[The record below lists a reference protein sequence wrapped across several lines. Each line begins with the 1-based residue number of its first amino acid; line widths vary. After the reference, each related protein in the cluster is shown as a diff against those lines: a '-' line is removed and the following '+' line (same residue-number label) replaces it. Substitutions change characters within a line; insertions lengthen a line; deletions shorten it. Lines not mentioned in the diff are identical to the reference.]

1 VKRKHGLAV
10 RLRLTL
16 PILTLLALF
25 LRIAPAADA
34 VRSLTILHT
43 NDLHARLTPSD
54 RGQGGFAQL
63 AAAIRH
69 ERENCHS
76 CLLLNAGDLVQGSP
90 VSTIFRGVPVYQI
103 ANLFGFDAA
112 TLGNHEFDYGW
123 EAAQKFI
130 GIARYPIVCANLV
143 DDKGKL
149 MAKPY
154 VILKANGL
162 RVALIGALMQ
172 DLEHMTTPRTRGP
185 WHVLPVV
192 ETVRR
197 YAKEVRSQSDIIVLL
212 AHITASEE
220 QEVLRS
226 LPEIPIAITGHDH
239 RGMTTELKLDGRVV
253 LRVKG
258 YAEELGR
265 LDLRVNVEEKK
276 LVSWDWKHI
285 PIAGNGPVA
294 EDVDREVKHWEAE
307 VTKAVDTPIG
317 ESRRRLRKSDLKLLV
332 ERAMKE
338 EMHTDFAFVN
348 NGGLRDDLPEG
359 PLLARH
365 IWNIMPFDNIVVIA
379 RVKGSDLPAVVAKD
393 HGIEPERVYT
403 LASTDFTAANQN
415 GASELGTTGLKFTTD
430 GPLLRDL
437 LIAWIQKEKVVG
449 GD

>member
-1 VKRKHGLAV
+1 
-10 RLRLTL
+10 
-16 PILTLLALF
+16 
-25 LRIAPAADA
+25 
-34 VRSLTILHT
+34 
-43 NDLHARLTPSD
+43 
-54 RGQGGFAQL
+54 
-63 AAAIRH
+63 
-69 ERENCHS
+69 
-76 CLLLNAGDLVQGSP
+76 
-90 VSTIFRGVPVYQI
+90 
-103 ANLFGFDAA
+103 
-112 TLGNHEFDYGW
+112 
-123 EAAQKFI
+123 
-130 GIARYPIVCANLV
+130 
-143 DDKGKL
+143 
-149 MAKPY
+149 
-154 VILKANGL
+154 
-162 RVALIGALMQ
+162 
-172 DLEHMTTPRTRGP
+172 
-185 WHVLPVV
+185 
-192 ETVRR
+192 
-197 YAKEVRSQSDIIVLL
+197 
-212 AHITASEE
+212 
-220 QEVLRS
+220 
-226 LPEIPIAITGHDH
+226 
-239 RGMTTELKLDGRVV
+239 
-253 LRVKG
+253 
-258 YAEELGR
+258 
-265 LDLRVNVEEKK
+265 
-276 LVSWDWKHI
+276 
-285 PIAGNGPVA
+285 VA